1 MMFSFFR
8 KGPDFLV
15 WASVDT
21 DRLKDGLMQLAEGKI
36 MSLEE
41 AFDSSDE
48 GDTIVMMTK
57 HMSKKITSSEMEQ
70 VAGFKCSSEDLL
82 CKYISAQDNHI
93 TSTVRRA
100 PSIVIMRVFGDIKKV
115 TDKIAQD
122 YDAVNG
128 SFEQQLEQAND
139 YGIILGFTQ
148 ESLKNSVTVKSLYP
162 EVMYININYEEFM
175 SDMRM
180 QVLRYINEGI
190 DKRDWYELEIR
201 IYDRYEAYSLQYERL
216 MKIIEELELGL
227 VLGEAWSKD
236 YPRLFMS
243 VGVYRLRLFT
253 FISPLEIKKALLGFE
268 YTYSGDRIVD
278 IDIYKGKTKLNWTDT
293 IEKGLVRDRKQMAEQ
308 FRERYNKQ
316 IRSEIKSEI
325 SKLEKQILET
335 RID

>member
-1 MMFSFFR
+1 MFSFFR

-15 WASVDT
+15 WATEDIDT
-21 DRLKDGLMQLAEGKI
+21 LRDVLMEMVEGEI
-36 MSLEE
+36 LSLEE
-41 AFDSSDE
+41 AFDASDE
-48 GDTIVMMTK
+48 GYTIVMMTRQ
-57 HMSKKITSSEMEQ
+57 MSQKVTSSEMEQ
-70 VAGFKCSSEDLL
+70 VAGFRCSSEDLL

-93 TSTVRRA
+93 ISTVRRA
-100 PSIVIMRVFGDIKKV
+100 PSIVIMRVFGDVQKV
-115 TDKIAQD
+115 MDKIAED
-122 YDAVNG
+122 YDAVIG
-128 SFEQQLEQAND
+128 SFEEQLEQAND
-139 YGIILGFTQ
+139 YGIILAFT
-148 ESLKNSVTVKSLYP
+148 EDSLKNSITVKSLYP
-162 EVMYININYEEFM
+162 EVMYINMRYEDFM
-175 SDMRM
+175 TDMRM

-216 MKIIEELELGL
+216 MNIIEELELGL

-268 YTYSGDRIVD
+268 YTFNADRIVD

-293 IEKGLVRDRKQMAEQ
+293 IEKGLVRDRKQMAEK
-308 FRERYNKQ
+308 FRARYDKQ
-316 IRSEIKSEI
+316 IRPEIKQEI
-325 SKLEKQILET
+325 SELEKQILKT